1 MRLIP
6 LAKSGHL
13 RWMDTAASTFGQN
26 VVRPIASCRHDANAP
41 SRIHQD
47 RWDEWFSARLTAW
60 EAGGGTGELG
70 RGSGEYHATKS
81 LSCAVCPVLGYLEE
95 EE

>member
-6 LAKSGHL
+6 LVKTGRL

-26 VVRPIASCRHDANAP
+26 VARPIASCRHDANAP

-47 RWDEWFSARLTAW
+47 RWDERVSAWLTAW

-70 RGSGEYHATKS
+70 RGSGEYHTTKS
-81 LSCAVCPVLGYLEE
+81 LSCAVCQVLGDLEVE
-95 EE
+95 E